1 MTVSPDECAGQVM
14 EVAPLVMRAIRA
26 EMRRHRASDL
36 SVPQF
41 RALTFL
47 SHHEGASLSDVA
59 EHIGLTL
66 PSMSKMI
73 DGLVARRLVKRE
85 MHPDDRRRV
94 TLALTPRGRSHF
106 ESAHS
111 ATRTCLAELMA
122 TLPAS
127 DRATV
132 TQAMRILRPLLAS
145 RREAES
151 ATGH

>member
-1 MTVSPDECAGQVM
+1 MIISPDECARKVM

-41 RALTFL
+41 RALAFL
-47 SHHEGASLSDVA
+47 SHHEGASLSNVA

-73 DGLVARRLVKRE
+73 DGLVTRGLVKRE
-85 MHPDDRRRV
+85 IHPDDRRRV
-94 TLALTPRGRSHF
+94 TLALTARGRSHF
-106 ESAHS
+106 QSAHDVTQ
-111 ATRTCLAELMA
+111 ACLAERLG
-122 TLPAS
+122 TLSAS

-132 TQAMRILRPLLAS
+132 AQAMRILRPLLAS
-145 RREAES
+145 EREVES
-151 ATGH
+151 DPVN